1 MYFVAHNFQNIT
13 HTVYMKNKELID
25 ELYEHSASAE
35 ECTGLLQKIEID
47 KDELRHFHKKFNEN
61 KP

>member
-1 MYFVAHNFQNIT
+1 
-13 HTVYMKNKELID
+13 MKNKELID

-35 ECTGLLQKIEID
+35 ECTGLIQKIEID